1 MMSSFLRPC
10 WKDGSEA
17 HFFSLFVLVDGG
29 EKATE
34 DGGEGDKEKSGGGGD
49 PFEPPASADAPA
61 NNGDNNGASNNAEQS
76 AGANNR

>member
-49 PFEPPASADAPA
+49 PFEAASADAPA

>member
-1 MMSSFLRPC
+1 M
-10 WKDGSEA
+10 K
-17 HFFSLFVLVDGG
+17 HIFSPFVLVDGG

-49 PFEPPASADAPA
+49 PFEAAPADAPA
-61 NNGDNNGASNNAEQS
+61 NNGASNNAEQS